1 MSERDAQKQRA
12 AERAVEEV
20 RNGMV
25 LGLGSGS
32 TVAFVLEALGRRVA
46 EGLTIIGI
54 PSSERAADEAR
65 RLGIP
70 LTDFAA
76 HRRID
81 LTIDGADQ
89 IARGSLDLVKGL
101 GGALLREKMI
111 ALASARMIVV
121 ADQSKLVDRLGGA
134 TPLPVEIVPFG
145 WQVTLDRLKALGSTP
160 RLRMSAEGKAFVTD
174 NGNYIA
180 DCAFADIPDPTELDR
195 GLRLL
200 FGVVAN
206 GLFCGIASWAI
217 IGTATGVDII
227 DRERAF

>member
-1 MSERDAQKQRA
+1 MTERDLQKQRA

-20 RNGMV
+20 RSGMV

-46 EGLTIIGI
+46 SGLKIVGI
-54 PSSERAADEAR
+54 PSSEGTAAAAR
-65 RLGIP
+65 KLGIP
-70 LTDFAA
+70 LTDFAV
-76 HRRID
+76 HRRLD

-111 ALASARMIVV
+111 ALASAAMIVV
-121 ADQSKLVDRLGGA
+121 ADESKLVERLGGA

-145 WQVTLDRLKALGSTP
+145 WPVTLDKLKALGASP
-160 RLRMSAEGKAFVTD
+160 RLRAVGTEPFLTD

-180 DCAFADIPDPTELDR
+180 DCGFAEIPDPTELDL
-195 GLRLL
+195 GLRSL
-200 FGVVAN
+200 FGVVAT
-206 GLFCGIASWAI
+206 GLFCGLATTAI
-217 IGTATGVDII
+217 IGTARGVTLLG
-227 DRERAF
+227 R